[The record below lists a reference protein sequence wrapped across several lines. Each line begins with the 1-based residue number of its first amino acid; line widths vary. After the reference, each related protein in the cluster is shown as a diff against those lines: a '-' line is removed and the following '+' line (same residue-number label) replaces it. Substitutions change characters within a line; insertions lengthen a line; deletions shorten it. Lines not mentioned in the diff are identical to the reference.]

1 MHVRFLRNFLQVEMA
16 PHSTLFCFFL
26 SITLVCGLLPPEPR
40 SRSGEAE
47 ALLIMRN
54 QDRQPRSDN
63 SQGKL
68 KVLDFSADTDK
79 KLDSNGEY
87 THATLNAGPLPES
100 FTICSALMVDS
111 WPTKSARMFLL
122 YDPVAKVQWGYI
134 YLSAAFTYTQYDVK
148 LGEVFFVKQ
157 IETVFF
163 PLQCT
168 MCILGSMFSFQPNKL
183 RHILKFVS

>member
-1 MHVRFLRNFLQVEMA
+1 M
-16 PHSTLFCFFL
+16 
-26 SITLVCGLLPPEPR
+26 
-40 SRSGEAE
+40 
-47 ALLIMRN
+47 IMRN

-134 YLSAAFTYTQYDVK
+134 YLSAAFSYTQYDVK
-148 LGEVFFVKQ
+148 LGQVFFVKQ

-163 PLQCT
+163 PLQWSRACLSLDSNKVVVVVDGKL
-168 MCILGSMFSFQPNKL
+168 LGESEYIREEDKHRLAELNLQLAKL
-183 RHILKFVS
+183 